1 MLPTVE
7 VVLDLEAPL
16 RAQEVEVVLRVDQE
30 QTVWVVEV
38 DAAVP
43 IMQVLVVAMVAP
55 VLLSYPILSERLML
69 RREASQPILRST

>member
-38 DAAVP
+38 DVAVP
-43 IMQVLVVAMVAP
+43 IMQVLVVAMVAL
-55 VLLSYPILSERLML
+55 VLLSYPILSERLIL